1 MNYKIGDKVTL
12 APSFPLIVTKI
23 NTCINSIEIT
33 SEDGEIRFWIDPTH
47 LTIALPTPANCAGC
61 SNDPPHKSPHIGDII
76 VTKPTA
82 KSEIFERPI
91 GDRIGIIY
99 DRAYSRDCY
108 IIKWIYD
115 ILAHRTLENYQNVVH
130 PKQFSHIHTPSSP
143 SKNSVPQLG
152 DIVIADPGARSVIG
166 VDISNL
172 IGYVIDIG
180 DSVYV
185 EWLTPPIE
193 HWTKNAVSFDDLTVL
208 YRPL

>member
-12 APSFPLIVTKI
+12 APTTPLIITNIDDKLLR
-23 NTCINSIEIT
+23 IEVKSPDNDICFWT
-33 SEDGEIRFWIDPTH
+33 SPDH
-47 LTIALPTPANCAGC
+47 LTPTLRPE
-61 SNDPPHKSPHIGDII
+61 STSIPPHKSPQIGDIV

-82 KSEIFERPI
+82 KSEYDSPI

-99 DRAYSRDCY
+99 DHAYSRGCY
-108 IIKWIYD
+108 RIEWIYD
-115 ILAHRTLENYQNVVH
+115 ILAHRTLENFQNVVH

-152 DIVIADPGARSVIG
+152 DIVIADPGARSVGG

-172 IGYVIDIG
+172 IGYAIDID

-185 EWLTPPIE
+185 EWLTPTIE
-193 HWTKNAVSFDDLTVL
+193 HWTKKCSEF
-208 YRPL
+208 

>member
-12 APSFPLIVTKI
+12 ASTTPLIITNI
-23 NTCINSIEIT
+23 FAGSTRIEVKSPSNDICFWT
-33 SEDGEIRFWIDPTH
+33 SPDH
-47 LTIALPTPANCAGC
+47 LTPTLRPE
-61 SNDPPHKSPHIGDII
+61 STSIPPHKSPHIGDII

-82 KSEIFERPI
+82 TSEVFERPI

-108 IIKWIYD
+108 RIKWIYD
-115 ILAHRTLENYQNVVH
+115 ILAHRTLENFQNVVH
-130 PKQFSHIHTPSSP
+130 PKQFSHIHTPSSS

-152 DIVIADPGARSVIG
+152 DIVIAKLGARSVGG

-172 IGYVIDIG
+172 IGYAIDIG

-185 EWLTPPIE
+185 E
-193 HWTKNAVSFDDLTVL
+193 
-208 YRPL
+208 

>member
-1 MNYKIGDKVTL
+1 MNYKIGDKVNL
-12 APSFPLIVTKI
+12 APTTPLIITNI
-23 NTCINSIEIT
+23 LADSARIEVRSPDNDICFWT
-33 SEDGEIRFWIDPTH
+33 SPTH
-47 LTIALPTPANCAGC
+47 LTPTNCAGC
-61 SNDPPHKSPHIGDII
+61 SNDPPHKSPQIGDII

-115 ILAHRTLENYQNVVH
+115 ILAHRTLENFQNVVH
-130 PKQFSHIHTPSSP
+130 PKQFSHIHTPSSS

-152 DIVIADPGARSVIG
+152 DIVIAKLGARSVGG

-172 IGYVIDIG
+172 IGYAIDIG

-185 EWLTPPIE
+185 E
-193 HWTKNAVSFDDLTVL
+193 
-208 YRPL
+208 